1 MKKNEK
7 MQKLI
12 NEVENEKK
20 DNGLITSKFL
30 DLFFPKI
37 IEWEGCVLLTL
48 GDYLNDLS
56 EKFSPNDVI
65 NDKTQFEATHNH
77 IHLTDIF
84 TELEENP
91 NQSLRVALRLVEV
104 WEQQLKVNFPS
115 QKFHLVISHDEFGSV
130 VRFYKLRTDEIPWIN
145 INNIDNFKEEAILIK
160 EI

>member
-37 IEWEGCVLLTL
+37 IEWEGCILLIL

-56 EKFSPNDVI
+56 EKFTPNDVI

-115 QKFHLVISHDEFGSV
+115 QKFHLVISHD
-130 VRFYKLRTDEIPWIN
+130 
-145 INNIDNFKEEAILIK
+145 
-160 EI
+160 